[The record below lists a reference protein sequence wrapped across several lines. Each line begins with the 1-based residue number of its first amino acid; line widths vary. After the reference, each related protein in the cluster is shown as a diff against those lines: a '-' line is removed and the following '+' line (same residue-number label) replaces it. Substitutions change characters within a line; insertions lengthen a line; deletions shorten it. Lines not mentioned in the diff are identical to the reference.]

1 MEHSI
6 HNMSNLF
13 AQLGEPSDELAIS
26 RFIETHSP
34 LPNGMKLH
42 EAGFWTVAQADF
54 LSRAISDDADW
65 ATVTDDLNAQ
75 LHGRH

>member
-13 AQLGEPSDELAIS
+13 AQLGKPNDELAIA
-26 RFIETHSP
+26 RFIETHAP
-34 LPNGMKLH
+34 LAGGIQLH
-42 EAGFWTVAQADF
+42 EATFWTIGQANF
-54 LSRAISDDADW
+54 LSEAISDDADW
-65 ATVTDDLNAQ
+65 AAVADDLNTQ